1 MGNIS
6 IENHLIH
13 FILGIISSKYNF
25 IIPLFLIYQIIDG
38 FKFKYKL
45 TTTGSQTD
53 DIYLDLLLFALG
65 GFSMR
70 YI

>member
-6 IENHLIH
+6 NLNHTIH
-13 FILGIISSKYNF
+13 FFLGIISSKYQF
-25 IIPLFLIYQIIDG
+25 VVPLFLMYQLVDG
-38 FKFKYKL
+38 YKFNYLL
-45 TTTGSQTD
+45 TRTGKQTD

-65 GFSMR
+65 GFSTR

>member
-6 IENHLIH
+6 NLNHLIH
-13 FILGIISSKYNF
+13 FILGIISSKFNF
-25 IIPLFLIYQIIDG
+25 ITPLFLIYQLFDG
-38 FKFKYKL
+38 FKFKYML
-45 TTTGSQTD
+45 TTTGEKTD
-53 DIYLDLLLFALG
+53 DIYLDLLFFSFG

>member
-6 IENHLIH
+6 NLNHIIH
-13 FILGIISSKYNF
+13 FILGIISSKYQF
-25 IIPLFLIYQIIDG
+25 VVPLFLMYQLVDG
-38 FKFKYKL
+38 YKL
-45 TTTGSQTD
+45 NYLLTRTGKQTD

-65 GFSMR
+65 GFSTR

>member
-6 IENHLIH
+6 IKNHLIH

-25 IIPLFLIYQIIDG
+25 ITPLFLIYQLFDG
-38 FKFKYKL
+38 YKFKYKL
-45 TTTGSQTD
+45 TTTGSKTD
-53 DIYLDLLLFALG
+53 DIYLDLLFFSLG